1 VLERSL
7 SLSKDR
13 AMGQPLLIDLVAD
26 VVCPWCYLGWRR
38 VKSAV
43 ALRPDVEPLIVW
55 RPYQL
60 DPTLPEQGVDRKAY
74 MAGKFKD
81 ALKLKAVH
89 TALVEAGA
97 EEGIVFDF
105 DAIELSPN
113 TSAAHRLIRW
123 AHGAGKQDAV
133 VEGLFAA
140 YFTQGRDI
148 GDPVVLSRDRRGG
161 GHGSGGD
168 PAPAVGG
175 RGQGHHR
182 PRARHGRPGRDHRR
196 AVRDLRRQA
205 GGARS
210 LALTRKPAEL
220 DGKGAKRPGLARN
233 SLK

>member
-1 VLERSL
+1 
-7 SLSKDR
+7 
-13 AMGQPLLIDLVAD
+13 MGQPLLIDLVAD

-81 ALKLKAVH
+81 ALKLKTVH

-105 DAIELSPN
+105 DAIALSPN

-133 VEGLFAA
+133 VEALFAA
-140 YFTQGRDI
+140 YFTKGRDI
-148 GDPVVLSRDRRGG
+148 GDPVVLADIGEAAG
-161 GHGSGGD
+161 MD
-168 PAPAVGG
+168 PVVIL
-175 RGQGHHR
+175 RCCR
-182 PRARHGRPGRDHRR
+182 KAR
-196 AVRDLRRQA
+196 
-205 GGARS
+205 
-210 LALTRKPAEL
+210 TRKSSPASTPWPSRAASPACRSRSSAASWRWSAP
-220 DGKGAKRPGLARN
+220 KARRISPRPSTGRWRPKSPASPSSPR
-233 SLK
+233 SRGP

>member
-1 VLERSL
+1 
-7 SLSKDR
+7 
-13 AMGQPLLIDLVAD
+13 MGQPLLIDLVAD

-60 DPTLPEQGVDRKAY
+60 DPSLPEQGVDRKAY

-81 ALKLKAVH
+81 PVKLKAVH

-105 DAIELSPN
+105 DAIALSPN

-123 AHGAGKQDAV
+123 AHGAGRQDAV

-140 YFTQGRDI
+140 YFTDGRDI
-148 GDPVVLSRDRRGG
+148 GDPQVLAQISAAAGL
-161 GHGSGGD
+161 D
-168 PAPAVGG
+168 PAMILQRLAEGVDKQAIAHEHAMAVQGG
-175 RGQGHHR
+175 ITGVPFAIFG
-182 PRARHGRPGRDHRR
+182 GKL
-196 AVRDLRRQA
+196 AVVGAESPENIAQA
-205 GGARS
+205 IDQA
-210 LALTRKPAEL
+210 LAA
-220 DGKGAKRPGLARN
+220 AA
-233 SLK
+233 